1 MCFSWKAKIH
11 LLQTFEKTPVHSP
24 DPLLQYP
31 PNVLRSQILI
41 LGVYSRVA
49 VTHLERYSPFEDLWS
64 VGLHAGI
71 PAKALKNIKPILQ
84 GQTCSLIRTIL
95 LSRRALMKKDTFYA
109 NFLFK
114 HLSTLTNNILQKGT
128 CSLS

>member
-71 PAKALKNIKPILQ
+71 PAKALKKHQANLA
-84 GQTCSLIRTIL
+84 RTDL
-95 LSRRALMKKDTFYA
+95 FSDKN
-109 NFLFK
+109 NFVK
-114 HLSTLTNNILQKGT
+114 QKGT
-128 CSLS
+128 YEKRYFLCKFSI